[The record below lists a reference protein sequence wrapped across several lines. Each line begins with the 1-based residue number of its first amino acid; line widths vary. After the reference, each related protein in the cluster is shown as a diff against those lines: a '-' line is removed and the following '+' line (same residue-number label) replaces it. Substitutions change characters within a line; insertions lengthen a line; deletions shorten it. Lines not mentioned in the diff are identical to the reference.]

1 MLKSREAVLMLKPDF
16 ASISDLAFGVIGA
29 WDSGKDGGDTPF
41 KVKAFAIKHGINED
55 PVCETLN
62 ASKAQWLIRSSLAPK
77 SYVAANVVLGRDS
90 RIYVDQ
96 IDDTL

>member
-1 MLKSREAVLMLKPDF
+1 M
-16 ASISDLAFGVIGA
+16 IGA

-55 PVCETLN
+55 PVYEILN

-96 IDDTL
+96 IDDTLLDWGSHCIEYSPSAVALNFIQ